1 MTDSFLLVIAAMFVV
16 SGAVSVLLG
25 RRAVRLGI
33 PAWLGRVIATV
44 GVLLMLAGV
53 AGAVLAFQSSRY

>member
-16 SGAVSVLLG
+16 SGVVAVLVG

-33 PAWLGRVIATV
+33 PVWLGRVIAVV